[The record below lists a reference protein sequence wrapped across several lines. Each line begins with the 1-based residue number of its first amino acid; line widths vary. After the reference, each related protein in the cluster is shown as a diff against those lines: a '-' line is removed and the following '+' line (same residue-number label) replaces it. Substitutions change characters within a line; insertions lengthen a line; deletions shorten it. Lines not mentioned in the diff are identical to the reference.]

1 MLLPEHPPAFVS
13 IGQLKCK
20 QEKKMVQCCSCF
32 DLNMRFIKI
41 IRIKSMIT
49 LPLSAVFCFAF

>member
-20 QEKKMVQCCSCF
+20 QEKKNGAMLLLF
-32 DLNMRFIKI
+32 
-41 IRIKSMIT
+41 
-49 LPLSAVFCFAF
+49 